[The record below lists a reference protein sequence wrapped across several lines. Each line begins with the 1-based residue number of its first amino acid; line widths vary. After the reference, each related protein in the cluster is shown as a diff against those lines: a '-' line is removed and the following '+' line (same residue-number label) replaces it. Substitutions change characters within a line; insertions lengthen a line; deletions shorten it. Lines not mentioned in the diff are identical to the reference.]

1 MSTLANHY
9 PTAWVRRRLRL
20 VWSEVQAGA
29 DWIESLRR
37 YRLIRAS
44 DAVVLSS
51 AAAVGNLAWALHELA
66 ETAER
71 RLATRVQ
78 AVIQTLFPVLVMFL
92 GALVFLI
99 GVAYFAPLVVLISR
113 LA

>member
-9 PTAWVRRRLRL
+9 PTSWVRRRLRR
-20 VWSEVQAGA
+20 VWTEVKEGA

-37 YRLIRAS
+37 HRLIRAS
-44 DAVVLSS
+44 DADVLRS
-51 AAAVGNLAWALHELA
+51 AAAVGNLAWALMELA

-78 AVIQTLFPVLVMFL
+78 AFIQMLFPLIIVIL
-92 GALVFLI
+92 GALVFFI
-99 GVAYFAPLVVLISR
+99 GVAYFLPLVTLISR